1 MKRPDLQGGDDPG
14 AASAGAPAGAAMAL
28 ETRDGG
34 WPLERLEAA
43 VAQAAQALRD
53 RGVRVLAT
61 LLDNGPAWVVADRAA
76 RRAGVVH
83 VPLPGF
89 FTPAQWRHAIGA
101 AGVDTVWVASDATAA
116 VGRALAEGGV
126 VARADGG
133 DCVRA
138 AQPERAGAD
147 LLKASPT
154 SPDTATVS
162 RGWRAER
169 VPLPQADVGHVTWLQ
184 RTVRPVALPAG
195 TATITF
201 TSGSTGTPKGVCLSD
216 AGLSRVASG
225 IGEAT
230 AWLGIERHLCALPL
244 AVLLEHV
251 AGLLAPLQRGAT
263 SIVLPLKDV
272 GVHGAAH
279 FEPARLQAAVQA
291 HDAHSVIVLPQMLR
305 AWVAWLRTERQRAP
319 ARLRL
324 VAVGGAAVGSGLLAA
339 AHAVGLPACEG
350 YGLSEGG
357 SVQTLNLPGAERLG
371 SAGRVLPHAALRI
384 AADGEIEIG
393 GTLFLGYLGQA
404 EPPGAWWPT
413 GDLGRL
419 DDDGYLR
426 VSGRKKTVLITGY
439 GRNVSPEWVETALH
453 DAWVDGLP
461 PIAQAVVLGEGQA
474 ALSAVLW
481 PTRPGLPEAQ
491 QQAVLQAAVDAANAT
506 LPDYAQVRRWVRA
519 QAAFSADTG
528 LATPNGRPQRAAI
541 EALHRG
547 ALQEPAMALG

>member
-1 MKRPDLQGGDDPG
+1 MKRPDLPDGDDPG
-14 AASAGAPAGAAMAL
+14 AAPAGAPAGAALAL

-34 WPLERLEAA
+34 WPLARLEAA
-43 VAQAAQALRD
+43 VAQAAQGLRD

-83 VPLPGF
+83 VPLPSF

-116 VGRALAEGGV
+116 VGRALADGAAIGGADR
-126 VARADGG
+126 ARAGRLGVD
-133 DCVRA
+133 VPTA
-138 AQPERAGAD
+138 AP
-147 LLKASPT
+147 ASV
-154 SPDTATVS
+154 AH
-162 RGWRAER
+162 GWHAER
-169 VPLPQADVGHVTWLQ
+169 VTLADAGLGPVTGLQ
-184 RTVRPVALPAG
+184 RAMCPVALPGG
-195 TATITF
+195 TATVTF
-201 TSGSTGTPKGVCLSD
+201 TSGSTGTPKGVCLGD
-216 AGLSRVASG
+216 AALSRVALG

-230 AWLGIERHLCALPL
+230 AGLGIERHLCALPL

-291 HDAHSVIVLPQMLR
+291 HEAHSVIVLPQMLH
-305 AWVAWLRTERQRAP
+305 AWVAWLRSERQRAP
-319 ARLRL
+319 ACLRL

-357 SVQTLNLPGAERLG
+357 SVQTLNLPGAQRMG

-393 GTLFLGYLGQA
+393 GALFLGYLGLA

-413 GDLGRL
+413 GDLGSL

-426 VSGRKKTVLITGY
+426 VSGRKKAVLITGY

-461 PIAQAVVLGEGQA
+461 PIAQAVVFGEGQA

-519 QAAFSADTG
+519 QAAFHADTG

-547 ALQEPAMALG
+547 ALQEPALALG